1 MRTSELKQ
9 PRTISWMTCWQSYRP
24 TRSPNHHIGCESF
37 HSFFTVSRA
46 RLGLW
51 MFAAGVWKIRYPCL
65 DFPTRTSCATIR
77 FIADQMSWGGVRHH
91 FMWCVEVENSKI
103 RWLSKWNTTWSFST
117 SWLSASTLHW
127 HPCCLGGTNIACSSM
142 EIFSSTISSWINFFS
157 VDSRFFVQNRI
168 HSALQFIG
176 ATRLAKRKA
185 TSWSH
190 RLMRFLWRH
199 ASKTKV
205 RQSYVD
211 WYYIRH

>member
-142 EIFSSTISSWINFFS
+142 EIFSSTISSWINFFFSGLS
-157 VDSRFFVQNRI
+157 VFRSESYSFRSSI
-168 HSALQFIG
+168 HRSDPIG
-176 ATRLAKRKA
+176 QKKSHFLVAPSDEVSVTPRK
-185 TSWSH
+185 
-190 RLMRFLWRH
+190 
-199 ASKTKV
+199 
-205 RQSYVD
+205 
-211 WYYIRH
+211 